1 MARQIFSAGELRGGP
16 VFWNVLCW
24 VGSVE
29 NVDPAV
35 GIAMLLACRKAGTV
49 HIVLGLDSP
58 HRYRRD
64 LPPPKGRVEPLTPQL
79 IDRMS
84 NALEALYARMG
95 SDIVSV
101 HTMVL
106 PGHPV
111 EEVRR
116 YARHHEIDLIVIGD
130 QALMAEEAFG
140 ECLLSDP
147 PCQVVLAASGKKLL
161 SHLSRKE

>member
-1 MARQIFSAGELRGGP
+1 MLVKSRENKGFSVECPLARILRRGAAGVRNGVDVAGHLFSTEDYTGGP

-29 NVDPAV
+29 DVDPAV

-49 HIVLGLDSP
+49 HVVLGLDSP

-84 NALEALYARMG
+84 KTAGNESFLDSMNE
-95 SDIVSV
+95 
-101 HTMVL
+101 
-106 PGHPV
+106 
-111 EEVRR
+111 
-116 YARHHEIDLIVIGD
+116 
-130 QALMAEEAFG
+130 
-140 ECLLSDP
+140 
-147 PCQVVLAASGKKLL
+147 
-161 SHLSRKE
+161 